1 MREQSEECTSRS
13 LERRSF
19 LGGANCALSSVIGGT
34 LAAFSGKYLL
44 GTPHE
49 KQGTWVDA
57 GEISDLQ
64 AGSPHEITF
73 ERSRTDGWETHNE
86 RATAWVVLNN
96 ENGVTA
102 FSPLCT
108 HLGCAYGWQ
117 ATQAAF
123 VCPCHGSRFAADGKV
138 ISGPARRPL
147 DQYHVKV
154 EGTRLWLG
162 PLKNSQ
168 AS

>member
-1 MREQSEECTSRS
+1 MQEQQVDCTSRS
-13 LERRSF
+13 LGRRSF
-19 LGGANCALSSVIGGT
+19 IGGAICALTSVIGGT

-49 KQGTWVDA
+49 AQNTWIDA

-64 AGSPHEITF
+64 AGSPHEIAF
-73 ERSRTDGWETHNE
+73 EKSRSDGWKIHNE
-86 RATAWVVLNN
+86 RSTAWVILNN
-96 ENGVTA
+96 NSITA

-117 ATQAAF
+117 AAQAAF
-123 VCPCHGSRFAADGKV
+123 VCPCHGSKFAADGKV
-138 ISGPARRPL
+138 VSGPARRPL
-147 DQYHVKV
+147 DQYDVKV

-162 PLKNSQ
+162 ALKNS
-168 AS
+168 

>member
-1 MREQSEECTSRS
+1 MQKQQADCTGTSV
-13 LERRSF
+13 ERRSF
-19 LGGANCALSSVIGGT
+19 LGGAICALTSLIGGT
-34 LAAFSGKYLL
+34 LAVFGGKYLL

-49 KQGTWVDA
+49 VSGAWADA
-57 GEISDLQ
+57 GEISNLQ
-64 AGSPHEITF
+64 GGSPHEITF
-73 ERSRTDGWETHNE
+73 EKSRSDGWKIHNE
-86 RATAWVVLNN
+86 RATAWVILNN
-96 ENGVTA
+96 SSITA

-117 ATQAAF
+117 ASQAAF
-123 VCPCHGSRFAADGKV
+123 VCPCHGSKFAADGKV

-147 DQYHVKV
+147 DQYDVKI